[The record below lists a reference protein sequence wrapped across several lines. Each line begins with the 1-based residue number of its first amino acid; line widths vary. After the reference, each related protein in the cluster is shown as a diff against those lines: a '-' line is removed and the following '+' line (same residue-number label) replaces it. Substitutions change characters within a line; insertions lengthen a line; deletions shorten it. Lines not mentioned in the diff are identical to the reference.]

1 MVFGFRKFDLNHS
14 ELYEIV
20 EEKSRDILEE
30 SGDLTWNIHG
40 NVGNETFKRFISNNT
55 TICNIILQVI
65 QQDLTWNIHG
75 NVGNFGILLAIPDLQ
90 TFLHSELYEIVE
102 EKSRDILKESPIVS
116 CTKLN

>member
-1 MVFGFRKFDLNHS
+1 MLQEDLGILLAIPDLKTFLHS

-40 NVGNETFKRFISNNT
+40 NVGNLE
-55 TICNIILQVI
+55 
-65 QQDLTWNIHG
+65 DL
-75 NVGNFGILLAIPDLQ
+75 GILLAIPDLQ

-102 EKSRDILKESPIVS
+102 EKSRDILEESPIVS